1 VTKNKVIAV
10 GGCAVVNVMR
20 FVLVLIA
27 LIMLLGAVG
36 FMFFPSA
43 MESDFAVVASRTDG
57 MGTIRGDLGGL
68 FLMLAI
74 FTFYGS
80 WPRKS
85 QWLMVPIVFMLTVMA
100 GRTVHVLIDGVSQAA
115 VRSFALEIVAL
126 LVLLWARRVFA
137 AQRSLE
143 L

>member
-1 VTKNKVIAV
+1 
-10 GGCAVVNVMR
+10 MR
-20 FVLVLIA
+20 FLLLIIA
-27 LIMLLGAVG
+27 LVMLLGAVG
-36 FMFFPSA
+36 FIFFPSA
-43 MESDFAVVASRTDG
+43 MEADFAVVASRTDG

-68 FLMLAI
+68 FLMLAV

-85 QWLMVPIVFMLTVMA
+85 QWLIVPIVFMLTAMA
-100 GRTVHVLIDGVSQAA
+100 GRTVHMLIDGVSQAA
-115 VRSFALEIVAL
+115 VRSFAVEIVAL

-137 AQRSLE
+137 AERSLE

>member
-1 VTKNKVIAV
+1 
-10 GGCAVVNVMR
+10 MR
-20 FVLVLIA
+20 FLLLIIA
-27 LIMLLGAVG
+27 LVMLLGAVG
-36 FMFFPSA
+36 FIFFPSA
-43 MESDFAVVASRTDG
+43 MEADFAVVASRADG

-115 VRSFALEIVAL
+115 VRSFAVEIVAL

>member
-1 VTKNKVIAV
+1 M
-10 GGCAVVNVMR
+10 MR
-20 FVLVLIA
+20 FLLLIIA
-27 LIMLLGAVG
+27 LVMLLGAVG
-36 FMFFPSA
+36 FIFFPSA
-43 MESDFAVVASRTDG
+43 MEADFAVVASRADG

-115 VRSFALEIVAL
+115 VRSFAVEIVAL

>member
-1 VTKNKVIAV
+1 MIKI
-10 GGCAVVNVMR
+10 MR
-20 FVLVLIA
+20 FLLLIIA
-27 LIMLLGAVG
+27 LVMLLGAVG
-36 FMFFPSA
+36 FIFFPSA
-43 MESDFAVVASRTDG
+43 MEADFAVVASRTDG

-68 FLMLAI
+68 FLMLAV

-85 QWLMVPIVFMLTVMA
+85 QWLIVPIVFMLTAMA
-100 GRTVHVLIDGVSQAA
+100 GRTVHMLIDGVSQAA
-115 VRSFALEIVAL
+115 VRSFAVEIVAL

-137 AQRSLE
+137 AERSLE

>member
-1 VTKNKVIAV
+1 MIKI
-10 GGCAVVNVMR
+10 MR
-20 FVLVLIA
+20 FLLLIIA
-27 LIMLLGAVG
+27 LVMLLGAVG
-36 FMFFPSA
+36 FIFFPSA
-43 MESDFAVVASRTDG
+43 MEADFAVVASRADG

-115 VRSFALEIVAL
+115 VRSFAVEIVAL

>member
-1 VTKNKVIAV
+1 MIK
-10 GGCAVVNVMR
+10 VMR
-20 FVLVLIA
+20 VVLVLMA
-27 LIMLLGAVG
+27 LIMLLGGVG

-43 MESDFAVVASRTDG
+43 MEADFAVVASRADG
-57 MGTIRGDLGGL
+57 MGTLRGDLGGL

-85 QWLMVPIVFMLTVMA
+85 QWLIVPIVFMVTVMA
-100 GRTVHVLIDGVSQAA
+100 GRTVHVLIDGISQAA
-115 VRSFALEIVAL
+115 VRSFAVEIVAL
-126 LVLLWARRVFA
+126 LLLLWARRVFA

>member
-1 VTKNKVIAV
+1 
-10 GGCAVVNVMR
+10 
-20 FVLVLIA
+20 
-27 LIMLLGAVG
+27 
-36 FMFFPSA
+36 
-43 MESDFAVVASRTDG
+43 

-115 VRSFALEIVAL
+115 VRSFAMEIVAL

>member
-1 VTKNKVIAV
+1 MIK
-10 GGCAVVNVMR
+10 VMR
-20 FVLVLIA
+20 VVLVLMA

-43 MESDFAVVASRTDG
+43 MEADFAVVASRADG
-57 MGTIRGDLGGL
+57 MGTLRGDLGGL

-85 QWLMVPIVFMLTVMA
+85 QWLIVPIVFMLTVMA
-100 GRTVHVLIDGVSQAA
+100 GRTVHVLIDGISQAA
-115 VRSFALEIVAL
+115 VRSFAVEIVAL
-126 LVLLWARRVFA
+126 LILLWARRVFA